1 MHRNTETSKLNIK
14 GGGEP
19 NRRRTT
25 EKPQKLTIYRKKPV
39 SNNMKPKQKLL
50 KSQINMGNYVDETS
64 AHCGS
69 GEEKRSAMLINME
82 SVTQACLHA

>member
-1 MHRNTETSKLNIK
+1 MYIKPTTCCNIYFSNIYFHHFLNTYKTESITQLSATSLTTQDMHRNTETSKLNIK

-39 SNNMKPKQKLL
+39 SNNMKPK
-50 KSQINMGNYVDETS
+50 
-64 AHCGS
+64 
-69 GEEKRSAMLINME
+69 
-82 SVTQACLHA
+82 